1 MLDRLKELQVTRHR
15 YGSGKELRAALSDPA
30 LRAEIAALSRRY
42 LHRTVTGC
50 GDCYMDAYFALLA
63 LDTDRIMEKEQCK
76 FALKAGVL
84 LSDCVN
90 YDVSLNMTN
99 ANISDSLAL
108 YHLSTNPNCRGKFSR
123 LPENV
128 DEMIEEYRATG
139 KETGTDTAPKRKRR
153 KPKIQ
158 DGAL

>member
-1 MLDRLKELQVTRHR
+1 M
-15 YGSGKELRAALSDPA
+15 
-30 LRAEIAALSRRY
+30 
-42 LHRTVTGC
+42 
-50 GDCYMDAYFALLA
+50 
-63 LDTDRIMEKEQCK
+63 
-76 FALKAGVL
+76 L

-90 YDVSLNMTN
+90 FDVSLNMTN

-128 DEMIEEYRATG
+128 DEMIEEYRARG

-153 KPKIQ
+153 KPKTQ